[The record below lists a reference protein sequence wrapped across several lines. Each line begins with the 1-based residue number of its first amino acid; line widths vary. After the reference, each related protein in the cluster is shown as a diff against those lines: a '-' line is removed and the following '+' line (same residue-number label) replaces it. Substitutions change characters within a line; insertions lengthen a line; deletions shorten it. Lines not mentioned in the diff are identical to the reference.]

1 MNALMKNQLCRPVS
15 FATNRERIKLG
26 RPKENRTSH
35 TDAHC
40 AVDIPRTAPAIGEDQ
55 S

>member
-1 MNALMKNQLCRPVS
+1 MNGLMKNRPCRPVS
-15 FATNRERIKLG
+15 FAKSRERIKLE
-26 RPKENRTSH
+26 RPEENGICH
-35 TDAHC
+35 NDAHC